1 MWLCSKKINKKFQNS
16 DNPDKSCFQASS
28 HILFQFSFSPVLRW
42 FLIQKWG
49 KDVSFPR
56 GWGKEWTQE
65 WQQRSDCPLG
75 CLSVCLSVP
84 DGNPDCPQVI
94 PACLRKDL
102 GSQMGQSSACPCRRK
117 MEWAW
122 EYKPGKKWEFKQQ
135 HVMHQFH
142 CLGGKFLWYLW
153 LYCPPVPKC
162 RFAFWVPLEKYSR
175 CASCEAPWSQ
185 HKHLECPSL
194 QDTWIAI
201 FKGWKFRFSLI
212 LLTGK
217 QTNKPTSSE
226 GKKGQALQVQT
237 FILIPA

>member
-16 DNPDKSCFQASS
+16 DNPDKSCFQALS
-28 HILFQFSFSPVLRW
+28 HILFHFFFKFCAEVVPNSEMGEGCFFPKGLR
-42 FLIQKWG
+42 G
-49 KDVSFPR
+49 TGDTGVAAR
-56 GWGKEWTQE
+56 GLTA
-65 WQQRSDCPLG
+65 
-75 CLSVCLSVP
+75 LSVCLSVP
-84 DGNPDCPQVI
+84 NRNPDSPQVT

-102 GSQMGQSSACPCRRK
+102 GSQMGQSRRT

-122 EYKPGKKWEFKQQ
+122 EYKPGKNWEFKHQ

-142 CLGGKFLWYLW
+142 CLGGKFPWYLW

-162 RFAFWVPLEKYSR
+162 RFAFWLPLEKCSR
-175 CASCEAPWSQ
+175 CASCEVPWSQ
-185 HKHLECPSL
+185 HKHQECPSF

-201 FKGWKFRFSLI
+201 FKGCKFRFSLI

-226 GKKGQALQVQT
+226 GEKKGQAIQVQT